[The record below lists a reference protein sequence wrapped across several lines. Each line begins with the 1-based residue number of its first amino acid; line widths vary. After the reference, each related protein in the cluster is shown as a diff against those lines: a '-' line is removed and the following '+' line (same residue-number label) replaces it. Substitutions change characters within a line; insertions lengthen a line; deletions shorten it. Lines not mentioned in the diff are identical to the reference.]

1 MFDAT
6 VIQEFNDLEFMIY
19 NYIMKNSEK
28 VLYMRIRE
36 LAEEVHVSTTTIL
49 RFCKKVQCDGF
60 SEFKVKWKL
69 ELQKQSSLVH
79 DDLEEVM
86 NSLKRLQQDDY
97 DYKIEEV
104 ARLAQQS
111 KTIIFVGVGNS
122 GAIAHY
128 GSRYFANA
136 HAFSLFIED
145 PFFPVLQH
153 TNALEDCLVIAL
165 SVSGETEE
173 LIEQIHGF
181 KSAGIKVVSIT
192 CSANCTLSKL
202 SDVNIAY
209 YASREREKLVDFTTQ
224 IPVLYIIESIAKRIH
239 NLKIQS

>member
-1 MFDAT
+1 MFDAA
-6 VIQEFNDLEFMIY
+6 VIQEFNELEFMIY
-19 NYIMKNSEK
+19 NYIIKNSEK

-49 RFCKKVQCDGF
+49 RFCKKVGCDGF

-69 ELQKQSSLVH
+69 EMQEQKNILH
-79 DDLEEVM
+79 NDFEEVV
-86 NSLKRLQQDDY
+86 SGLKRLQSEEY
-97 DYKIEEV
+97 DCKIEEV

-128 GSRYFANA
+128 GSRYFTNV
-136 HAFSLFIED
+136 HAFSLYIED

-153 TNALEDCLVIAL
+153 TNALEDCVVVAL
-165 SVSGETEE
+165 SVSGETKE
-173 LIEQIHGF
+173 LIERIHGF
-181 KSAGIKVVSIT
+181 KNAGVKIVSIT

-202 SDVNIAY
+202 SDINIAY
-209 YASREREKLVDFTTQ
+209 YASKEREQFVDYTTQ
-224 IPVLYIIESIAKRIH
+224 LPVLYIIESIAKRIH
-239 NLKIQS
+239 HLKK